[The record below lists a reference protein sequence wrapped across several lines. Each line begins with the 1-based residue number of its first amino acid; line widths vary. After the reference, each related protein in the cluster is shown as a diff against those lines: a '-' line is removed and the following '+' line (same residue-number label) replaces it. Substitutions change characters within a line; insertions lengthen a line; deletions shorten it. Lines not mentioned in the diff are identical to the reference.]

1 MFSFLF
7 ILICV
12 VFVAIYTYNFI
23 VDYVEIFNELSDD
36 GKLDGA
42 YIYAAEIKQKY
53 TKEYIMS
60 HFKGMKEIFP
70 DIIKY
75 IKKWAEKETY

>member
-12 VFVAIYTYNFI
+12 VFVAFYIYNFI
-23 VDYVEIFNELSDD
+23 IDYVEIFNELSDD
-36 GKLDGA
+36 GKLDSA

-53 TKEYIMS
+53 TKEHIMS
-60 HFKGMKEIFP
+60 HFKGMKEFFP
-70 DIIKY
+70 DMIKH